1 MASSAHTAET
11 SHYMFSL
18 EDIKQLIEQSTSEE
32 DTLSF
37 VKLLSKLETF
47 GKETGIMRKVSE
59 IKQTIEDTFEQLS
72 AEEQVKLLTEPTY
85 NGIVPNIF
93 IGPFTQ
99 PTHVFDDKSQMIS
112 TTGSEINSI
121 INLSTHPN
129 ENEHLSRVPQI
140 NYRFDVDSDI
150 ESERTFSNIM
160 DIMKFIHYPGNYLIQ
175 DINGDNEAVVF
186 TAIFL
191 MIYRPMTLIE
201 SLIFIKTK
209 RPLANPQDKYLAFLV
224 KFEEQIKSYRPTGG
238 FA

>member
-59 IKQTIEDTFEQLS
+59 IKQTIEETFKQLS

-85 NGIVPNIF
+85 NGIFPNIF

-112 TTGSEINSI
+112 TTGSMINYI
-121 INLSTHPN
+121 IDLSTHPN
-129 ENEHLSRVPQI
+129 ENEHLTRVPQI
-140 NYRFDVDSDI
+140 KLCFDVDSDI
-150 ESERTFSNIM
+150 DSERTFSNIM
-160 DIMKFIHYPGNYLIQ
+160 DFMTFIRNTERKFLIQ
-175 DINGDNEAVVF
+175 DISGDNEAVVF

-191 MIYRPMTLIE
+191 MINTKMSLIE
-201 SLIFIKTK
+201 SLVFIKTK

-224 KFEEQIKSYRPTGG
+224 KYEELIISQRP
-238 FA
+238 